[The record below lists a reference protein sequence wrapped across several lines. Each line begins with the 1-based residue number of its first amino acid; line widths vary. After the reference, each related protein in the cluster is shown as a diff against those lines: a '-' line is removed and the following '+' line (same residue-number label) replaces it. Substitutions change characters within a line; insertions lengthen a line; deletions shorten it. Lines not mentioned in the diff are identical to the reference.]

1 MFENSMRR
9 TTVQHGFTLIELLV
23 VISIIAMLIAL
34 LLPTLQNARRVA
46 VATQCLA
53 QQRQI
58 GIAMMNYAT
67 QSNMMIGI
75 ADNRFNTA
83 VADQRSNTG
92 YTSYHQF
99 LTAMDVLRSVDRD
112 VLVCPG
118 WRPDGFTNGSQVM
131 GIRWSTYPG
140 GVIFSGDAGD
150 GDQGDGGYRYIQLEE
165 TPRPSELYVITD
177 NLDNNERQNGR
188 WFSRG
193 GSPMDKKAHLRHLDA
208 ANGMALDGHAAANNA
223 EQLTEHGIT
232 IWWDADLNQWMNGT
246 NLGPI
251 SP

>member
-1 MFENSMRR
+1 MRR
-9 TTVQHGFTLIELLV
+9 NSTQHGFTLIELLV
-23 VISIIAMLIAL
+23 VMAIIALLIAL

-83 VADQRSNTG
+83 VEDQRSNTG

-99 LTAMDVLRSVDRD
+99 LRAMDVLRSANLD

-118 WRPDGFTNGSQVM
+118 WAPNGFTGNGSQVM

-140 GVIFSGDAGD
+140 GVIESDTD
-150 GDQGDGGYRYIQLEE
+150 GPGNGG
-165 TPRPSELYVITD
+165 
-177 NLDNNERQNGR
+177 
-188 WFSRG
+188 
-193 GSPMDKKAHLRHLDA
+193 
-208 ANGMALDGHAAANNA
+208 
-223 EQLTEHGIT
+223 
-232 IWWDADLNQWMNGT
+232 
-246 NLGPI
+246 
-251 SP
+251 